1 MTRDE
6 KVEIGF
12 TNEIIEAIKNGKK
25 IEAIKLLRTG
35 TGLGLKEAKEAVEAY
50 LENNIELKEA
60 FNANKSGGLSQEN
73 SLRIIILILV
83 LILAYLII

>member
-50 LENNIELKEA
+50 LENNSELKEA

>member
-50 LENNIELKEA
+50 LENNSELKEA
-60 FNANKSGGLSQEN
+60 FNVNKSGGLSQEN

>member
-1 MTRDE
+1 MKMDE
-6 KVEIGF
+6 KVEVGF
-12 TNEIIEAIKNGKK
+12 TNEIIEAIKNGQK

-50 LENNIELKEA
+50 LENNSELNEA